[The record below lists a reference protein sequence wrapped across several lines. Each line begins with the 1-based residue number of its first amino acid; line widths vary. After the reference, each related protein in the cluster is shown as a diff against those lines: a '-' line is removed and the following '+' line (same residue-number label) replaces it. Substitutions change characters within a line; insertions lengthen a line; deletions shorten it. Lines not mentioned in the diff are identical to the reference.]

1 MGIVKI
7 NIHKI
12 ITCNIPI
19 ITNISPQRNFLM
31 RKIIFFLL
39 FIISALSCSAQLLK
53 LDFPAVFDLGTVSE
67 SSISSEIP
75 ISNPNKEAVS
85 FKAVSSC
92 SCVEISNFSSSI
104 PAESSIF
111 LPITFY
117 SDGYSGRQSFIITL
131 FYNGSQEKIL
141 LNCNVSSEN
150 KNESVPY
157 VNNELVRYTEDE
169 SILKNPN
176 TFCFFSYRN
185 CGNCK
190 KIIKAFFDQYPD
202 TSIYFFELENPD
214 NAKLLFEKLYDETF
228 SQLPVLCRT
237 DNNADRKLYSGED
250 EIMNFLAE
258 KDKSTDYSNSKKKTS
273 MNFIAV
279 FLSGL
284 LDGVNPCAFTVII
297 LLLSYMTLNFRKKSE
312 ILIAGLFYIIAVF
325 ITYFLVGLGMFE
337 FIKRLEQFSLFQVI
351 FKHIMSAFLGIMA
364 IISLFDAIQC
374 ARGKREEMVLKLPA
388 VLQKTIRENI
398 RTEMKNY
405 RIFLSSVLLGFLV
418 SLLELA
424 CTGQVYLPI
433 VGYMVRSTP
442 LKGLSLL
449 FLYNIGFIIPLAFV
463 FFLVYKNISS
473 KKIGDFFSSHLI
485 VIKILFCLLFI
496 FFLVINIKL

>member
-1 MGIVKI
+1 MK
-7 NIHKI
+7 
-12 ITCNIPI
+12 
-19 ITNISPQRNFLM
+19 
-31 RKIIFFLL
+31 KIIFFPL
-39 FIISALSCSAQLLK
+39 FILSAISCFAQTLK
-53 LDFPAVFDLGTVSE
+53 LDFPTVFNLGTVSD
-67 SSISSEIP
+67 SDSVSIEIP
-75 ISNPNKEAVS
+75 ISNPTSQTIN
-85 FKAVSSC
+85 FKTVSSC
-92 SCVEISNFSSSI
+92 SCLEINNFSSSI
-104 PAESSIF
+104 PAESSIL
-111 LPITFY
+111 LPVTFY
-117 SDGYSGRQSFIITL
+117 PKGYSGNQSFIITIL
-131 FYNGSQEKIL
+131 CSGSQEKIV
-141 LNCNVSSEN
+141 LNCNINSDGKDEPN
-150 KNESVPY
+150 DTT
-157 VNNELVRYTEDE
+157 NELVRYGKANELVRYGETNELIHYTEDKN
-169 SILKNPN
+169 ILKNPN

-190 KIIKAFFDQYPD
+190 KIIKTFFNRYPN
-202 TSIYFFELENPD
+202 TPIYFFELENPD
-214 NAKLLFEKLYDETF
+214 NGRLLFEKLYDETF
-228 SQLPVLCRT
+228 SQLPVLYKT
-237 DNNADRKLYSGED
+237 DNNANYKLYSGED
-250 EIMNFLAE
+250 EIMNFLTE
-258 KDKSTDYSNSKKKTS
+258 QNKSIDYFNSKKKTS

-312 ILIAGLFYIIAVF
+312 ILIAGLFYITTVF

-337 FIKRLEQFSLFQVI
+337 CIKRLEQFSLFQMI
-351 FKHIMSAFLGIMA
+351 FKHIISVFLGIMA
-364 IISLFDAIQC
+364 VISLFDAIQC
-374 ARGKREEMVLKLPA
+374 ARGKRDNMILKLPA

-398 RTEMKNY
+398 RSEMKNY

-449 FLYNIGFIIPLAFV
+449 FTYNIGFIIPLAFV

-485 VIKILFCLLFI
+485 TIKILFCLLFV
-496 FFLVINIKL
+496 FFLIINMKL